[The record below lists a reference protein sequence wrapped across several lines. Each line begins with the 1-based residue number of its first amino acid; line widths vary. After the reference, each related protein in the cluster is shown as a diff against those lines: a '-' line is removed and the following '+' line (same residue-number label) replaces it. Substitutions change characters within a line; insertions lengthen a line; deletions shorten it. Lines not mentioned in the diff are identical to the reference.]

1 MFCRTFNEVRG
12 QPEPLRSAK
21 SLKHRSP
28 SLGLALTTSAQ
39 WVNVSKPS
47 LPSGPQWSQLWGKE
61 GAPHSRW
68 PADPDI
74 HVSTYRGRWCSTEQ
88 GEPMSGARLQGQRWQ
103 KPLLRIQ
110 ISVPLPEMNLYFF
123 PILKVG
129 GWANYGVIWPF
140 HQTNYPCQEHHSMAN
155 RPKWE
160 QIPGK
165 DPMSCPPV
173 LPSAFTAALDWFTQ
187 ITDPC
192 PSMGHSKQA
201 LVL

>member
-1 MFCRTFNEVRG
+1 MWASHLFPLDPSDPNCEGGKVLHTLGGQQTLTFMFPPTEGGGV
-12 QPEPLRSAK
+12 L
-21 SLKHRSP
+21 
-28 SLGLALTTSAQ
+28 Q
-39 WVNVSKPS
+39 W
-47 LPSGPQWSQLWGKE
+47 
-61 GAPHSRW
+61 
-68 PADPDI
+68 
-74 HVSTYRGRWCSTEQ
+74 
-88 GEPMSGARLQGQRWQ
+88 GEPMPGARLQGQRWQ

-110 ISVPLPEMNLYFF
+110 ISVPLPEMNLYFL

-173 LPSAFTAALDWFTQ
+173 LPSALTAALDWFTQ

-192 PSMGHSKQA
+192 PSMGRPKQA